1 MRGVDLCRRSPLR
14 RRREVAASAALFAVS
29 PIAVG
34 PRERP
39 SPVPASEGVSS
50 ATAAP
55 GGRRAR
61 LRLERAPR
69 AGLTLRPQNTSLKN
83 RITEQN

>member
-14 RRREVAASAALFAVS
+14 RRREVAASAALFAVP

-39 SPVPASEGVSS
+39 SPVPASEERGILSHRGPRGAQSPAAAGES
-50 ATAAP
+50 A
-55 GGRRAR
+55 
-61 LRLERAPR
+61 
-69 AGLTLRPQNTSLKN
+69 
-83 RITEQN
+83 